1 MLQTVLKMDGIDLQA
16 LTKVFN
22 ILNYHEIAYERGCH
36 MRFFSI
42 SEENKWSRK
51 VAKPSRGLDTWSR
64 EVTKLPRKEEI

>member
-1 MLQTVLKMDGIDLQA
+1 MPQAVLKMDGIDLQA

-51 VAKPSRGLDTWSR
+51 VAKPSRRLDTWSR
-64 EVTKLPRKEEI
+64 EVARPPLKLET